1 MKGAD
6 VVRLLREKK
15 DYLRREFGVR
25 ELLLF
30 GSFARGDEGEE
41 SEYETFRNYMALKGY
56 LEEFLG
62 RPVDLLVKGGIRR
75 HFLTEIEKEALNV

>member
-1 MKGAD
+1 MKGAG

-30 GSFARGDEGEE
+30 GSFPRGDEGEG
-41 SEYETFRNYMALKGY
+41 SD
-56 LEEFLG
+56 
-62 RPVDLLVKGGIRR
+62 VDLV
-75 HFLTEIEKEALNV
+75 